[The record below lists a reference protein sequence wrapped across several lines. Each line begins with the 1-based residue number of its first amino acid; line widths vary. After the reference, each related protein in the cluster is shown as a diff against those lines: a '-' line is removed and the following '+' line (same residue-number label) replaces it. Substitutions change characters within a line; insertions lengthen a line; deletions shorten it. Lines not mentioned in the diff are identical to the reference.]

1 MPHCVIEHAKDV
13 LPEPVLKAVFE
24 GALASN
30 LFAEGGKDIKVRA
43 VPVEH
48 FVSGGEEKRFVH
60 VALKILSGRTLE
72 QKQTLSNEVLN
83 QLKALPLS
91 DISLTVE
98 VIDIDRES
106 YAKEVVITNG

>member
-13 LPEPVLKAVFE
+13 SPEPVLKAVFD

-43 VPVEH
+43 IPVEH
-48 FVSGGEEKRFVH
+48 FVTGGEEKCFVH
-60 VALKILSGRTLE
+60 VALKILSGRTLG
-72 QKQTLSNEVLN
+72 QKQALSNEVLN
-83 QLKALPLS
+83 HLKALSLS

-98 VIDIDRES
+98 VVDIDRES
-106 YAKEVVITNG
+106 YAKKIVISNG